1 MPGHR
6 TLKWKYIE
14 MWVGGFFLTFFLG
27 FRTLWEGGKE
37 EQKDTF
43 AKQTL

>member
-1 MPGHR
+1 
-6 TLKWKYIE
+6 
-14 MWVGGFFLTFFLG
+14 MWVGGWFFLTSFLG

-43 AKQTL
+43 AKHCKDYLVFI